1 MGQLAG
7 GFVDENLIAAGRG
20 QGVELGVVVLIPGR
34 HVADVHPQTATQIP
48 ESVT

>member
-1 MGQLAG
+1 
-7 GFVDENLIAAGRG
+7 
-20 QGVELGVVVLIPGR
+20 VVLIPGR